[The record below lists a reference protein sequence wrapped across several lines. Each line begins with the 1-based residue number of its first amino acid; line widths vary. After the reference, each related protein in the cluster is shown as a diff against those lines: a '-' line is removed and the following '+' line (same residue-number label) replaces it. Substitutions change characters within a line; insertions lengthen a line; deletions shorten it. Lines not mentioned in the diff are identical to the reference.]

1 MRCSIVTPYARTY
14 NPHSTIL
21 YLGLYFRL
29 NCHNIYYQSL
39 ITNDP
44 NAINRDN
51 HSHSG
56 TKKICVKVPANPRL
70 CAQKTAFDRILWGG
84 SSAG

>member
-51 HSHSG
+51 YSHSG
-56 TKKICVKVPANPRL
+56 TKKICVKVPLIGFCGAVAQLVRAAN
-70 CAQKTAFDRILWGG
+70 
-84 SSAG
+84 S